1 MNTPEQNQT
10 SPTKSREGGSGPVF
24 GIIVIIIL
32 LALGGIY
39 YFTMS
44 VQSLQNA
51 PSENVGNGTEA
62 TIMVAQEAPSEM
74 NGSGQGTEL
83 SPQ

>member
-44 VQSLQNA
+44 VQSLQNRSNDHGGA
-51 PSENVGNGTEA
+51 RSA
-62 TIMVAQEAPSEM
+62 I
-74 NGSGQGTEL
+74 
-83 SPQ
+83 